1 MCLAV
6 PGRVIECAGD
16 DALVD
21 FQGNRLKVS
30 RVLTPEAQAGDWVL
44 VHAGFAISTI
54 EERDALETWSY
65 LEQCQAYD
73 DAAQPLTSDVK
84 GQPPSAVDLER
95 SAGAE
100 GGAS

>member
-6 PGRVIECAGD
+6 PGKVIECAGD

-73 DAAQPLTSDVK
+73 DAAQP
-84 GQPPSAVDLER
+84 PSAVDHAGAR
-95 SAGAE
+95 FDSRTSAGEE